1 MYSCFKITTYY
12 ARKKLPDPLS
22 LLHLLENQRK
32 TWSNRVKT
40 HTKPIY
46 MNNTTLGSEA
56 VGFEHT
62 LMSFGH
68 ANS

>member
-1 MYSCFKITTYY
+1 MIYY

-22 LLHLLENQRK
+22 LLLLLENQHE
-32 TWSNRVKT
+32 TWLNSVRT
-40 HTKPIY
+40 HTKPLY
-46 MNNTTLGSEA
+46 MNNTTLGSVA

-62 LMSFGH
+62 LISFSH